1 MEGVTVRR
9 VIRIAARRL
18 IFLILLPA
26 AMSPAF
32 AQIDGSSIG
41 RGSPTDSSQPSNLQI
56 ARWFDRGEPE
66 RGLEAIRQATGQPAN
81 APLAPAAI
89 AMLLDIASVDL
100 GHDRPPIAI
109 YRIAYDAMTHPGYKD
124 LGGLLGRRGV
134 MVISAPTVRLM
145 LATALL
151 NEGYAGEAEP
161 HLRALADPH
170 MQSEAISAPGWRPAF
185 QLGLALEALARP
197 EEAELLYRRLL
208 AGCAA
213 GPCDQMFADPL
224 DRALVRVLIARG
236 RAQAA
241 VDYAAQ
247 LVERPIADDLND
259 FRQID
264 RLLLLAGAL
273 AAAGEPARAEA
284 TLRRAIA
291 LAPAPL
297 TRIEPGWSYPGENAR
312 RQLADL
318 LEATGRAEAA
328 EPIRRQQRDAI
339 AASPRTPVDGSAPR
353 AATLALAHN
362 LVLQRKTEAFAIYSI
377 LWSRTVASYGPATP
391 QTLDVAEP
399 FARALLRAGRAS
411 DALPPARAA
420 LATRT
425 AGRFLGDAAT
435 VTQPDRDRA
444 RKRTEAA
451 RLMVEAA
458 WKASR

>member
-1 MEGVTVRR
+1 M
-9 VIRIAARRL
+9 IRPVARRL
-18 IFLILLPA
+18 VTLALLAAATPA
-26 AMSPAF
+26 AS
-32 AQIDGSSIG
+32 AQIGGGSIG
-41 RGSPTDSSQPSNLQI
+41 RPPPADSTQPSDFQI
-56 ARWFDRGEPE
+56 ATWFDRGDTD
-66 RGLEAIRQATGQPAN
+66 RALRAIKQATGQPAD

-89 AMLLDIASVDL
+89 AMLLEIASVDL
-100 GHDRPPIAI
+100 GHDCPPIAI
-109 YRIAYDAMTHPGYKD
+109 YRLAYDAMTRPGYKD
-124 LGGLLGRRGV
+124 VGGLLGRRGLIA
-134 MVISAPTVRLM
+134 ISVSTVRLM

-151 NEGYAGEAEP
+151 DEGYAAEAEP

-170 MQSEAISAPGWRPAF
+170 MQDEAISTLGWTPVF

-213 GPCDQMFADPL
+213 GPCDRMFADPL

-247 LVERPIADDLND
+247 LAERPIADDLND
-259 FRQID
+259 FRLID
-264 RLLLLAGAL
+264 RLLLLARAL
-273 AAAGEPARAEA
+273 VAAGDSARAEA

-297 TRIEPGWSYPGENAR
+297 TRIEPDWAYPGENAR

-318 LEATGRAEAA
+318 FETTGRAEAA

-353 AATLALAHN
+353 TATLALAHN
-362 LVLQRKTEAFAIYSI
+362 LVLQRKNEAFALYGT

-391 QTLDVAEP
+391 QSLDVAEP
-399 FARALLRAGRAS
+399 FARALLRAGRAG

-420 LATRT
+420 LAART
-425 AGRFLGDAAT
+425 SGRFLGDAAN
-435 VTQPDRDRA
+435 VTQSDRDRA
-444 RKRTEAA
+444 RKRAEAA

-458 WKASR
+458 WQASR

>member
-1 MEGVTVRR
+1 MIPLTTRR
-9 VIRIAARRL
+9 MLTLALLTAA
-18 IFLILLPA
+18 A
-26 AMSPAF
+26 SPAF
-32 AQIDGSSIG
+32 AQNGGGSIG
-41 RGSPTDSSQPSNLQI
+41 RGAPVDITQPSDLQI
-56 ARWFDRGEPE
+56 ATWFDRGNSE
-66 RGLEAIRQATGQPAN
+66 RALQAIRQATGQPAN

-109 YRIAYDAMTHPGYKD
+109 YRIAYDAMMHPGYKD
-124 LGGLLGRRGV
+124 FGGLLGRRGLI
-134 MVISAPTVRLM
+134 VISAPTVRLM

-170 MQSEAISAPGWRPAF
+170 MQNEAISAPGWRPAF
-185 QLGLALEALARP
+185 LLGLALEALARP

-208 AGCAA
+208 AGCVA

-318 LEATGRAEAA
+318 LETTGRAAAA

-362 LVLQRKTEAFAIYSI
+362 LALQHQSEAFALYAA
-377 LWSRTVASYGPATP
+377 LWSRTVASYGAATP
-391 QTLDVAEP
+391 QSLEVADP
-399 FARALLRAGRAS
+399 FARALLRAGRAG

-420 LATRT
+420 LAART
-425 AGRFLGDAAT
+425 SSRFLDDAASVAPSDT
-435 VTQPDRDRA
+435 ARA
-444 RKRTEAA
+444 NRRRQAA

>member
-1 MEGVTVRR
+1 MEGEQGRP
-9 VIRIAARRL
+9 VIRRTARRMVTL
-18 IFLILLPA
+18 ALLA
-26 AMSPAF
+26 AAASPAF
-32 AQIDGSSIG
+32 AQISGGSIG
-41 RGSPTDSSQPSNLQI
+41 RGAPADTTQPSDLQI
-56 ARWFDRGEPE
+56 ATWFDRGDTE
-66 RGLEAIRQATGQPAN
+66 RALQAIRQATGQPPK

-100 GHDRPPIAI
+100 GHDRPPVAI
-109 YRIAYDAMTHPGYKD
+109 YRLAYEAMTHPGYKD
-124 LGGLLGRRGV
+124 LGGILGRRGLIA
-134 MVISAPTVRLM
+134 ISASTVRLM

-151 NEGYAGEAEP
+151 EEGYAAEAEP

-170 MQSEAISAPGWRPAF
+170 MQGEGISAPGWRPAF

-213 GPCDQMFADPL
+213 GPCDPMFADPL
-224 DRALVRVLIARG
+224 DRAFVRVLIARG

-241 VDYAAQ
+241 VDFAAQ
-247 LVERPIADDLND
+247 LAERPVADDLND
-259 FRQID
+259 FRLIG
-264 RLLLLAGAL
+264 RLLLLARAL

-284 TLRRAIA
+284 ALRRAIA

-353 AATLALAHN
+353 TATLALAHN
-362 LVLQRKTEAFAIYSI
+362 LALQGKDEAFALYGT
-377 LWSRTVASYGPATP
+377 LWLRTVASYGPATP
-391 QTLDVAEP
+391 QALDVAEP
-399 FARALLRAGRAS
+399 YARALLSVGRAG

-420 LATRT
+420 LVTRT
-425 AGRFLGDAAT
+425 SGRFLGDSASVAP
-435 VTQPDRDRA
+435 PDIARA
-444 RKRTEAA
+444 NRRREAA